1 MKKIII
7 FGSGGFFKE
16 QFYWLKDSLKKKD
29 YEILAIVSKES
40 QSLKLFNVPI
50 ITEKEI
56 PKSKNIFLYIA
67 IGSINVRAKIIKK
80 FYNYNFY
87 TLIHPSAIVS
97 KGARIGK
104 GCIISPNTVI
114 AGDPKVGDFNVFNF
128 NSMIS
133 HDCVTGENNIFSPG
147 SKVLGWCRMGN
158 NNYLGAG
165 SVMLPK
171 TSIGNNNIIG
181 ANATLNRNFKNS
193 LTLIGTPAK
202 KYKIKKLRLAKKYK

>member
-1 MKKIII
+1 MRV
-7 FGSGGFFKE
+7 GF
-16 QFYWLKDSLKKKD
+16 
-29 YEILAIVSKES
+29 
-40 QSLKLFNVPI
+40 
-50 ITEKEI
+50 
-56 PKSKNIFLYIA
+56 PKSPALRF
-67 IGSINVRAKIIKK
+67 
-80 FYNYNFY
+80 
-87 TLIHPSAIVS
+87 S
-97 KGARIGK
+97 K
-104 GCIISPNTVI
+104 C
-114 AGDPKVGDFNVFNF
+114 AGDAKVGNFNVFNF

-133 HDCVTGENNIFSPG
+133 HDCITGDNNIFSPG

-202 KYKIKKLRLAKKYK
+202 EYKIKKLKHNNVDYFVLQ